1 MATYAT
7 YELSEALLTLTPDQ
21 RRAIGRIVDHHF
33 VQNKPMGDL
42 FKGDNPIC
50 SEDAYYRKGKADPE
64 TGKMRRVG
72 WSHQPA
78 FSEALKM
85 AAGLALRT
93 RQVEETS
100 AVQEAVRRA
109 RLAAAPLVAGLVRI
123 AANAEADKDKI
134 SASKEVLGIAL
145 KNTEFGDRPSDG
157 DLADDWWKAAEDE

>member
-21 RRAIGRIVDHHF
+21 RRAIGRIVDHHY

-50 SEDAYYRKGKADPE
+50 SEDAFYRKGKADPE

-93 RQVEETS
+93 RQVEETN

-109 RLAAAPLVAGLVRI
+109 RLAASSVVGTIASDAVFSAEPGDRTRAGR
-123 AANAEADKDKI
+123 
-134 SASKEVLGIAL
+134 VLLDIAL
-145 KNTEFGDRPSDG
+145 KNTEFGERPSDG
-157 DLADDWWKAAEDE
+157 DLADDWWKAVEE